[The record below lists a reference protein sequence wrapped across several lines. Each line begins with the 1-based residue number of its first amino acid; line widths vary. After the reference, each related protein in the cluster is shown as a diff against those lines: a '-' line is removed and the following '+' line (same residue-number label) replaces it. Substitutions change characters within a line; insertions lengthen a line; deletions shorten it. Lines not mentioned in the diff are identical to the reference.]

1 MPREKTATFE
11 DLYGQLEQSVEKL
24 EQGGLS
30 LEAAIALYEEGMRL
44 ARQCQ
49 ERLDEAEQK
58 ITKLKE
64 SFASVTR
71 AGVSDGATKDTTYD
85 IGAEDGELGQ
95 KPFG

>member
-11 DLYGQLEQSVEKL
+11 DLYGQLEHSVEKL

-30 LEAAIALYEEGMRL
+30 LEEAMALYEEGMRL

-71 AGVSDGATKDTTYD
+71 AGVSDGATEDTAYE
-85 IGAEDGELGQ
+85 IKPEDGELDQ
-95 KPFG
+95 NPFR